1 MHCISFAMQY
11 CNTFKTKE
19 YIMQYNNTFSTKYYI
34 QKLLQCFLNK
44 KEDLRMNL
52 QYLAFLK
59 NKRFLEYAQIV
70 VTVGNFRILDVE
82 SHSNISYPY

>member
-1 MHCISFAMQY
+1 
-11 CNTFKTKE
+11 
-19 YIMQYNNTFSTKYYI
+19 MQYNNTFSTKYYI

-59 NKRFLEYAQIV
+59 NKRFLEYAQILLEILGFLMLR
-70 VTVGNFRILDVE
+70 VTLIYPILLVIE
-82 SHSNISYPY
+82 NEL